1 MTELTDTKD
10 NVCCGAL
17 PKLNVQWKTTEY
29 GTRLIPYIETNTEAY
44 RINHCPVCGEYIRD
58 AMIYEDGF
66 ISNPTKRAE
75 DGTIVLRDP
84 DRYNELLAKYGL
96 KQSTD

>member
-1 MTELTDTKD
+1 MENTD

-29 GTRLIPYIETNTEAY
+29 GARLMPYIEGADNKLY

-58 AMIYEDGF
+58 VMIFFDGH
-66 ISNPTKRAE
+66 ISNPTKKA
-75 DGTIVLRDP
+75 DDDTIVLRDEV
-84 DRYNELLAKYGL
+84 RYNELLAKYGL
-96 KQSTD
+96 KESTD